1 MHDFAN
7 FIESFTRALH
17 DHSEPVPLVRQM
29 INEAGYIDYIK
40 EQSATPQAEKNK
52 LDNVETLLTSIQN
65 LINRADDENERN
77 IESVIRKLVLLD
89 LLDQQQEEQDT
100 DKVNLMTL
108 HAAKG
113 LEFPYVYIMGLEEDM
128 LPHRN
133 SIAADTVEEER
144 RLMYVGI
151 TRARQGLTL
160 TLAEQRK
167 AGGQMR
173 HTTPSRFLDELPL
186 DELEWSGK
194 KKAKL
199 NNVDPKKQAEA
210 YLANLKALLK

>member
-1 MHDFAN
+1 MSDFDRLNSDLVLIVDDIPENLSVLHDALDESGYTAMWQADKSAEAPGRLDNLKEFVRSM
-7 FIESFTRALH
+7 ESFESLAGFLEH
-17 DHSEPVPLVRQM
+17 VSLVMEIAQ
-29 INEAGYIDYIK
+29 
-40 EQSATPQAEKNK
+40 
-52 LDNVETLLTSIQN
+52 
-65 LINRADDENERN
+65 DESGDR
-77 IESVIRKLVLLD
+77 I
-89 LLDQQQEEQDT
+89 
-100 DKVNLMTL
+100 NLMTL